1 MYKQVR
7 NEEWPA
13 YSGRYILKEHRV
25 IGNIRRCYCE
35 LKDIETYTFISNEAL
50 PTQLKTIALFKEATL
65 LLIKDGLGEYQVWT
79 HCADTD
85 TYVRNP
91 VDERHFI
98 IWCLER
104 LGGALIREFLSASF
118 YDTKTYRVVQVG
130 FTNITKGSKPLS
142 LHRQFSVTTNVGNRY
157 NLAKTSN
164 FLEGRHSVVNSDGVL
179 REYRTDIHS
188 QGYGRTDAK
197 TGMFIYLIEDKILK
211 PNTIYNLST
220 LLEEYNQFNEIP
232 AFKSNQKEYEHEY

>member
-1 MYKQVR
+1 MYRQVR

-13 YSGRYILKEHRV
+13 YSGRYIIKEHSIV
-25 IGNIRRCYCE
+25 GNIRHCYSE

-65 LLIKDGLGEYQVWT
+65 LLIKNGLGEYQLWVR
-79 HCADTD
+79 CDDTD
-85 TYVRNP
+85 TYVRDRNE
-91 VDERHFI
+91 ERYFI
-98 IWCLER
+98 PWCLER

-118 YDTKTYRVVQVG
+118 YDAKTYRVIQVG
-130 FTNITKGSKPLS
+130 FTNITKGSTPLS

-164 FLEGRHSVVNSDGVL
+164 YLEGHHSVVNSDGVL

-197 TGMFIYLIEDKILK
+197 TGMFIYLVEDKILK
-211 PNTIYNLST
+211 PNTIYNLSA
-220 LLEEYNQFNEIP
+220 LLEAYNEFNEIP
-232 AFKSNQKEYEHEY
+232 PFKSNQKEYSYEY